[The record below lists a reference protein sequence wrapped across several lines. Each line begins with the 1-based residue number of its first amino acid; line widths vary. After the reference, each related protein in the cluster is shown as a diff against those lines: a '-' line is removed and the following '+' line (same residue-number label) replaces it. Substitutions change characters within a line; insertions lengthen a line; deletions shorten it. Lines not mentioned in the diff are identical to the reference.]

1 MKPSTFRRVL
11 QVAAF
16 VRKEALEIVRQPRLL
31 LTLVFGPFLIMAV
44 FGLGYRD
51 TPDPMKT
58 IFVAPRGSPL
68 LEQAQTYAKDAGPF
82 VTLVGVTNDPTAA
95 RQRLMDGD
103 VDLVVSFP
111 DDPLSTVLDGQQA
124 TIRVVHT
131 RLDPI
136 QRTAISFASRL
147 AIDQINGQILA
158 QIVEGGQGLAR
169 PASEAFSLATGAISS
184 LDQAIS
190 TQDQARADAA
200 LADLEDAVA
209 RLSLSARAVDAASE
223 RLMGDRASATEDVT
237 GAIAELRQNVD
248 DLRSNL
254 QAQDVNTR
262 LARIRELLDTVNQ
275 RYDQLTAVD
284 PGVLVRPFRS
294 EVELAVHD
302 VGKVTDWYAP
312 AAVILMLQQ
321 FGVAFGALTFVRER
335 QLGITD
341 IFRVAPINATETLL
355 GKYVAYLA
363 VGGAIAAVLTALV
376 VVGLD
381 VPMSAT
387 RRRRRH
393 RDGVDALRVD
403 RGRLR
408 DLPDL
413 RQRRPGRPVH
423 DDPAP
428 GQPLLQRVLPLG
440 RSDGRARALPGLAAS
455 CHLRDAA
462 PTRRH
467 APRGP
472 SRSLPHRRAHGVRG
486 GHVRPRPCRHPSTSG
501 RGVRTDTSSA
511 RGSVTA

>member
-1 MKPSTFRRVL
+1 MKPSAFRRVL
-11 QVAAF
+11 QIAAF
-16 VRKEALEIVRQPRLL
+16 VHKEALEIIRQPRLL

-51 TPDPMKT
+51 TPDPMRT
-58 IFVAPRGSPL
+58 IFVAPKGSPL
-68 LEQAQTYAKDAGPF
+68 LDQAQTYAKDAGPF

-95 RQRLMDGD
+95 RQRLTDGD

-111 DDPLSTVLDGQQA
+111 DDPLSTVLAGQQA
-124 TIRVVHT
+124 SIRVIHT

-147 AIDQINGQILA
+147 AIDQINGEILA

-169 PASEAFSLATGAISS
+169 PAREAFSLATGAIAS

-200 LADLEDAVA
+200 LADLEDATA
-209 RLSLSARAVDAASE
+209 QLSLSARALSAASE
-223 RLMGDRASATEDVT
+223 RLLGDRATATDEDVT
-237 GAIAELRQNVD
+237 GAITELRQNVE

-254 QAQDVNTR
+254 QAQDVTTR
-262 LARIRELLDTVNQ
+262 LARIRELFDTINH

-363 VGGAIAAVLTALV
+363 VGGAIGAVLTALV
-376 VVGLD
+376 VLGLD
-381 VPMSAT
+381 VPMAATAGDVAIVMALTLFASIGLGFVISLTSANDAQAVQYTMILLLASLFFSGFFLSVGQMEGFARYLGWLLPVTYGMQLLRDVMLRGARPDPYLIAGLTAYGLAMFALALVGT
-387 RRRRRH
+387 RRR
-393 RDGVDALRVD
+393 
-403 RGRLR
+403 
-408 DLPDL
+408 
-413 RQRRPGRPVH
+413 
-423 DDPAP
+423 
-428 GQPLLQRVLPLG
+428 
-440 RSDGRARALPGLAAS
+440 LA
-455 CHLRDAA
+455 
-462 PTRRH
+462 
-467 APRGP
+467 
-472 SRSLPHRRAHGVRG
+472 V
-486 GHVRPRPCRHPSTSG
+486 V
-501 RGVRTDTSSA
+501 
-511 RGSVTA
+511 

>member
-1 MKPSTFRRVL
+1 MKPSAFRRVL
-11 QVAAF
+11 QIAAF
-16 VRKEALEIVRQPRLL
+16 VRKEALEIIRQPRLL

-51 TPDPMKT
+51 TPDPMRT
-58 IFVAPRGSPL
+58 IFVAPKGSPL
-68 LEQAQTYAKDAGPF
+68 LDQVQTYAKDAGPF

-95 RQRLMDGD
+95 RQRLTDGD

-111 DDPLSTVLDGQQA
+111 DDPLSTVLAGQQA
-124 TIRVVHT
+124 SIRVIHT

-147 AIDQINGQILA
+147 AIDQINGEILA

-169 PASEAFSLATGAISS
+169 PAREAFSLATGAISS

-200 LADLEDAVA
+200 LADLEDATA
-209 RLSLSARAVDAASE
+209 QLSLSARALSAASE
-223 RLMGDRASATEDVT
+223 RLMGDGATAT
-237 GAIAELRQNVD
+237 GRDMSDAIAELRQNVE

-254 QAQDVNTR
+254 QAQDVTTR
-262 LARIRELLDTVNQ
+262 LARIRELFDTINH

-284 PGVLVRPFRS
+284 PNVLVRPFRS

-363 VGGAIAAVLTALV
+363 VGGAIGAVLTGLV
-376 VVGLD
+376 VLGLD
-381 VPMSAT
+381 VPMAATAGDVAIVMALTLFASIGLGFVISLTSANDAQAVQYTMILLLASLFFSGFFLSVGQMEGLARFLGWLLPVTYGMQLLRDVMLRGARPDRYLIAGLTAYGLVMFVLALVGT
-387 RRRRRH
+387 RRR
-393 RDGVDALRVD
+393 
-403 RGRLR
+403 
-408 DLPDL
+408 
-413 RQRRPGRPVH
+413 
-423 DDPAP
+423 
-428 GQPLLQRVLPLG
+428 
-440 RSDGRARALPGLAAS
+440 LA
-455 CHLRDAA
+455 
-462 PTRRH
+462 
-467 APRGP
+467 
-472 SRSLPHRRAHGVRG
+472 V
-486 GHVRPRPCRHPSTSG
+486 V
-501 RGVRTDTSSA
+501 
-511 RGSVTA
+511 

>member
-1 MKPSTFRRVL
+1 MKPSMFRRVL
-11 QVAAF
+11 QIAAF
-16 VRKEALEIVRQPRLL
+16 VHKEALEIIRQPRLL

-51 TPDPMKT
+51 TPDPMRT
-58 IFVAPRGSPL
+58 IFVAPKGSPL

-82 VTLVGVTNDPTAA
+82 VTLVGVTNSSAEA

-111 DDPLSTVLDGQQA
+111 DDPLSTVLAGQQA
-124 TIRVVHT
+124 TIRVIHT

-169 PASEAFSLATGAISS
+169 PASEAFSLATGAIST

-190 TQDQARADAA
+190 SQDAARADGA
-200 LADLEDAVA
+200 LADLEDATA
-209 RLSLSARAVDAASE
+209 RLSLSVRAVSAASD
-223 RLMGDRASATEDVT
+223 RLVGDHAKATDDVA
-237 GAIAELRQNVD
+237 GAVSELRQNVV

-254 QAQDVNTR
+254 QAQDVETR
-262 LARIRELLDTVNQ
+262 LARIRELLDTINH

-294 EVELAVHD
+294 EVELAVQD

-341 IFRVAPINATETLL
+341 IFRVAPINAIETLL

-363 VGGAIAAVLTALV
+363 VGGAIGAVLTALV
-376 VVGLD
+376 VVGLG
-381 VPMSAT
+381 VPMAATAGDVAIVMGLTLFASIGLGFVISLTSANDAQAVQYTMILLLASLFFSGFFLSVGQMEGAARYLCWLLPVTYGMQLLRDVMLRGARPDRYLVAGLTAYGVVMFALALVGT
-387 RRRRRH
+387 RRR
-393 RDGVDALRVD
+393 
-403 RGRLR
+403 
-408 DLPDL
+408 
-413 RQRRPGRPVH
+413 
-423 DDPAP
+423 
-428 GQPLLQRVLPLG
+428 
-440 RSDGRARALPGLAAS
+440 LAVA
-455 CHLRDAA
+455 
-462 PTRRH
+462 
-467 APRGP
+467 
-472 SRSLPHRRAHGVRG
+472 
-486 GHVRPRPCRHPSTSG
+486 
-501 RGVRTDTSSA
+501 
-511 RGSVTA
+511 

>member
-1 MKPSTFRRVL
+1 MKPSAFRRVL

-58 IFVAPRGSPL
+58 IFVAPKGSPL
-68 LEQAQTYAKDAGPF
+68 LDQAQTYAKDAGPF

-190 TQDQARADAA
+190 TQDQAGADAA

-223 RLMGDRASATEDVT
+223 RLMGDRASATDDVT
-237 GAIAELRQNVD
+237 GAIAELRHDVE

-355 GKYVAYLA
+355 GKYLAYLV
-363 VGGAIAAVLTALV
+363 VGGGIGAVLTALV

-381 VPMSAT
+381 VPMAATAGDVAIVMGLTLFASIGLGFVISLTSANDAQAVQYTMILLLASLFFSGFFLSVGQMEGLARYLGWLLPVTYGMQLLRDVMLRGARPDRYLIAGLTAYGLATFVLALVGT
-387 RRRRRH
+387 RRR
-393 RDGVDALRVD
+393 
-403 RGRLR
+403 
-408 DLPDL
+408 
-413 RQRRPGRPVH
+413 
-423 DDPAP
+423 
-428 GQPLLQRVLPLG
+428 
-440 RSDGRARALPGLAAS
+440 LA
-455 CHLRDAA
+455 
-462 PTRRH
+462 
-467 APRGP
+467 
-472 SRSLPHRRAHGVRG
+472 V
-486 GHVRPRPCRHPSTSG
+486 V
-501 RGVRTDTSSA
+501 
-511 RGSVTA
+511 

>member
-1 MKPSTFRRVL
+1 VKPSAFRRVL
-11 QVAAF
+11 QIAAF
-16 VRKEALEIVRQPRLL
+16 VRKEALEILRQPRLL

-51 TPDPMKT
+51 TPDPMRT
-58 IFVAPRGSPL
+58 IFVAPKDSPM

-82 VTLVGVTNDPTAA
+82 VALMGVTSDATAA

-111 DDPLSTVLDGQQA
+111 DDPLSTVLAGQQA
-124 TIRVVHT
+124 TIRVIHT

-184 LDQAIS
+184 LDRAITS
-190 TQDQARADAA
+190 QDQVRADAA
-200 LADLEDAVA
+200 LADLEDATA
-209 RLSLSARAVDAASE
+209 RLSLSARAVSAASE
-223 RLMGDRASATEDVT
+223 RLMGDRARAPREDVT
-237 GAIAELRQNVD
+237 GAIDELRQNIEV
-248 DLRSNL
+248 LRSNL
-254 QAQDVNTR
+254 HAQDVQTR
-262 LARIRELLDTVNQ
+262 LARIRELLDTINH

-355 GKYVAYLA
+355 GKYVAYL
-363 VGGAIAAVLTALV
+363 VLGGAIGAVLTALV
-376 VVGLD
+376 VLALD
-381 VPMSAT
+381 VPMAATAGDVAIVMGLTLFASIGLGFVISLTSANDAQAVQYTMILLLASLFFSGFFLSVGQMEGLARYLGWLLPVTYGMQLLRDVMLRGARPDRYLLAGLTAYGLVMFVLALLGT
-387 RRRRRH
+387 RRR
-393 RDGVDALRVD
+393 
-403 RGRLR
+403 
-408 DLPDL
+408 
-413 RQRRPGRPVH
+413 
-423 DDPAP
+423 
-428 GQPLLQRVLPLG
+428 
-440 RSDGRARALPGLAAS
+440 LAVA
-455 CHLRDAA
+455 
-462 PTRRH
+462 
-467 APRGP
+467 
-472 SRSLPHRRAHGVRG
+472 
-486 GHVRPRPCRHPSTSG
+486 
-501 RGVRTDTSSA
+501 
-511 RGSVTA
+511 

>member
-1 MKPSTFRRVL
+1 MKPSAFRRVL
-11 QVAAF
+11 QIAAF
-16 VRKEALEIVRQPRLL
+16 VHKEALDIVRQPRLL

-51 TPDPMKT
+51 TPDPMRT
-58 IFVAPRGSPL
+58 IFVAPKGSPL
-68 LEQAQTYAKDAGPF
+68 LDQAQTYAKDAGPF
-82 VTLVGVTNDPTAA
+82 VTFVGVTNDPTAA

-111 DDPLSTVLDGQQA
+111 DDPLSTVLAGQQA
-124 TIRVVHT
+124 SIRVIHT

-200 LADLEDAVA
+200 LADLEDATA
-209 RLSLSARAVDAASE
+209 RLSLSARALSAASE
-223 RLMGDRASATEDVT
+223 RLMDDRATATGEDVT
-237 GAIAELRQNVD
+237 GAIAELRQNVE

-254 QAQDVNTR
+254 QAQDVSTR
-262 LARIRELLDTVNQ
+262 LARIRELLDTINH

-355 GKYVAYLA
+355 GKYVAYLV
-363 VGGAIAAVLTALV
+363 VGGGIGAVLTALV

-381 VPMSAT
+381 VPMAATAGDVAIVMGLTLFASIGLGFVISLTSANDAQAVQYTMIVLLASLFFSGFFLSVGQMEGLARYLGWLLPVTYGMQLLRDVMLRGARPDRYLIAGLTAYGLATFVLALVGT
-387 RRRRRH
+387 RRR
-393 RDGVDALRVD
+393 
-403 RGRLR
+403 
-408 DLPDL
+408 
-413 RQRRPGRPVH
+413 
-423 DDPAP
+423 
-428 GQPLLQRVLPLG
+428 
-440 RSDGRARALPGLAAS
+440 LA
-455 CHLRDAA
+455 
-462 PTRRH
+462 
-467 APRGP
+467 
-472 SRSLPHRRAHGVRG
+472 V
-486 GHVRPRPCRHPSTSG
+486 V
-501 RGVRTDTSSA
+501 
-511 RGSVTA
+511 

>member
-1 MKPSTFRRVL
+1 MKPSAFRRVL

-16 VRKEALEIVRQPRLL
+16 VRKEALEIIRQPRLL

-51 TPDPMKT
+51 TPDPMRT
-58 IFVAPRGSPL
+58 IFVAPKGSPL
-68 LEQAQTYAKDAGPF
+68 LDQAQTYAKDAGPF
-82 VTLVGVTNDPTAA
+82 ITLVGVTNDPTAA

-111 DDPLSTVLDGQQA
+111 DDPLATVLAGQQA
-124 TIRVVHT
+124 SIRVIHT

-190 TQDQARADAA
+190 SKDQARADAA
-200 LADLEDAVA
+200 LADLEDATA
-209 RLSLSARAVDAASE
+209 RLSLSARAVDATSE
-223 RLMGDRASATEDVT
+223 RLMGDRASATGEDVT
-237 GAIAELRQNVD
+237 RAITELRQNVE

-254 QAQDVNTR
+254 QAQDITTR

-381 VPMSAT
+381 VPMAATAGDVAIVMGLTLFASIGLGFVISLTSANDAQAVQYTMILLLASLFFSGFFLSVGQMEGLARYLGWLLPVSYGMQLLRDVMLRGARPDRYLIAGLTTYGLVMFVLALVGT
-387 RRRRRH
+387 RRR
-393 RDGVDALRVD
+393 
-403 RGRLR
+403 
-408 DLPDL
+408 
-413 RQRRPGRPVH
+413 
-423 DDPAP
+423 
-428 GQPLLQRVLPLG
+428 
-440 RSDGRARALPGLAAS
+440 LA
-455 CHLRDAA
+455 
-462 PTRRH
+462 
-467 APRGP
+467 
-472 SRSLPHRRAHGVRG
+472 V
-486 GHVRPRPCRHPSTSG
+486 V
-501 RGVRTDTSSA
+501 
-511 RGSVTA
+511 